1 MEKKESAKKTDNAQ
15 LKKAGFSHRVF
26 GIIKFIL
33 GICLLPF
40 VYSVSVSFLNEFSLI
55 PKPLQNYFWAGLIS
69 FIIVYLFIYEPAII
83 YRKGQRLLEVV
94 FSFFAPLVRVAPYL
108 LPIYVIVIFVAYL
121 LFSSVLKS
129 PELIKTC
136 LSQDRYFLFLF
147 GFSLSLHLVFSA
159 RTLRLKQNDF
169 LKANYIFGFSFI
181 YIINLILFS
190 FCLNFIFDNFSF
202 VNFCNNS
209 SQTVKN
215 ILSAIFKQL
224 FL

>member
-108 LPIYVIVIFVAYL
+108 LPIYVIVIFVVYL
-121 LFSSVLKS
+121 LSSSMLKS
-129 PELIKTC
+129 PELIKTF

-159 RTLRLKQNDF
+159 RTLRSKQNDF

-181 YIINLILFS
+181 YIINLVLFS
-190 FCLNFIFDNFSF
+190 FCLDLIFIEFSS
-202 VNFCNNS
+202 VNFFNGS
-209 SQTVKN
+209 FQIAKN
-215 ILSAIFKQL
+215 IFGSIFGQL